1 MKKFLVICCCVFA
14 FNSAKAQDWHLSM
27 YDAAPLFLNPSMT
40 GVVEG
45 EWRVHAHY
53 RNQWSSVNF
62 KAFNTALISFDM
74 PVGKW
79 GFGGQLVNYRAGFG
93 NYNALQGLAS
103 AAYTLPLTKNR
114 AHVLSF
120 GLQGGITQ
128 KRVEHPLH
136 TFDNQ
141 WTTSNG
147 GGFDNGLANG
157 ESFNGQSFVIPDINM
172 GAMYYYAKQQSRLNP
187 FIGISVFN
195 LLTPQESW
203 YGADNRLPMRFYT
216 HIGCR
221 VNLTE
226 QIFLLPKVLWMQQQ
240 QFDNVGEVFS
250 GYQTLTEMT
259 FACDA
264 GFHFKQSE
272 LWLLGGVT
280 FRNKDAFIATIGAR
294 KTNYIAKLSYDTNL
308 SQLTTASGGRGGI
321 EVSFTYMHQK
331 KDKKKVKICP
341 EL

>member
-1 MKKFLVICCCVFA
+1 MKKFFTIVFGLIA
-14 FNSAKAQDWHLSM
+14 LNSTKAQDWHLSM

-79 GFGGQLVNYRAGFG
+79 GFGGQIINYRAGIG

-103 AAYTLPLTKNR
+103 VAYTLPLTKNN

-120 GLQGGITQ
+120 GLQGGLTQ
-128 KRVEHPLH
+128 KRVEYQLH
-136 TFDNQ
+136 TFNNQ
-141 WTTSNG
+141 YTTTNG
-147 GGFDNGLANG
+147 GGFDNGLATG
-157 ESFNGQSFVIPDINM
+157 ETFTGQSFVIPDFNM
-172 GAMYYYAKQQSRLNP
+172 GVIYYYAKQQSIVNP
-187 FIGISVFN
+187 FAGISVFN
-195 LLTPQESW
+195 ILTPQESW
-203 YGADNRLPMRFYT
+203 YGANNSLPMRFYT

-221 VNLTE
+221 VNITE
-226 QIFLLPKVLWMQQQ
+226 QIYLLPKILWMQQQ

-250 GYQTLTEMT
+250 GYNTLTEMT
-259 FACDA
+259 FAVDA
-264 GFHFKQSE
+264 GFFLKQSE
-272 LWLLGGVT
+272 VWILGGLT
-280 FRNKDAFIATIGAR
+280 FRNKDAFIASIGAR

-308 SQLTTASGGRGGI
+308 SQLSSASNGRGGI
-321 EVSFTYMHQK
+321 EVSFTYMHQR